1 MKKNEIQSFI
11 NYMSNVKRLSQNT
24 IINYQSDLTQF
35 FNFIQKPVD
44 QITKEDISKFLSY
57 LKEEKIQTSTSNR
70 KLSALKSFYKF
81 LVREDIVVNNPT
93 IVIEC
98 AKIEH
103 KVIEVLDNGDIDVI
117 LSKITNQRDRL
128 IIEILYGT
136 GIRREELARI
146 RLQDINFNKGIIKIF
161 GKGSKERIVPIHPNA
176 LNLIKDYINSHDSE
190 WLFPSKKYKDR
201 HISIRRIN
209 EIVASYSETTGF
221 KLNPHKFRHSF
232 ATALFEN
239 GADIKVIQN
248 LLGHES
254 INTTNIYANIS
265 VERNKRE
272 YMKYHPRATL

>member
-35 FNFIQKPVD
+35 FDFIQKPVD

>member
-11 NYMSNVKRLSQNT
+11 NYLSNVKRLSQNT

-35 FNFIQKPVD
+35 FDFIQKPVD

-265 VERNKRE
+265 VERNRRE